1 MDAERK
7 LKINELIDKL
17 SLSLVGLLLLF
28 FPLVFS
34 TQTTDVFTLPKQA
47 LVGGVS
53 LLALLLFG
61 IKGLLN
67 NKVVIRRTPFD
78 LPVILFTVSVLLSS
92 VFAVNRIDSF
102 IAFVPLLFVIFA
114 YFMVVNT
121 AKTKNSVLVLL
132 SALIA
137 GALLTSVLTILSFV
151 KIYPLPFAPTHL
163 QTFTTLGALLDQGLY
178 LAFVL
183 PLAAY
188 LAYPFILAYRL
199 KHKEQNEVETANRTD
214 LAKLA
219 GFGLSTLVILA
230 GLLVT
235 IYELIVLQKPVILPI
250 EIGFQTAF
258 AAISQDSG
266 RIAQGFLFGAGYGN
280 YGVVFS
286 RFKQATIN
294 LDPNLWSLTF
304 FRSSTF
310 ILEILATTGILGLVS
325 FLFLIYKA
333 VKERPLFI
341 PLVLVFAATFV
352 LPFSFTNQALLFFL
366 LGLFA
371 SVQGLNEKQNRFF
384 DVELQLVALK
394 KGIISLLPTD
404 EEGKTKQDEASRL
417 LPVVIFVI
425 IVIAVLGF
433 GYLSGSYLISN
444 LDFQKSLVAASQNN
458 GSQTYT
464 DQKNAIQEFG
474 SSDAYYRI
482 FSQTNLS
489 LANSLAS
496 SVPSGS
502 TPSAQTTQTVYTLIQ
517 QSINSARQA
526 TTISPQTA
534 VDWQNLST
542 IYRSLIGFGQ
552 NADSFA
558 ILAAQQAITLD
569 PNNPQEYINL
579 GGIYY
584 QLNQWTK
591 AQDQFQL
598 AINLKPDYA
607 NAYYNLGHTLIQEGD
622 LKGALT
628 QLQTVKTLVA
638 NDPTNL
644 SKINQ
649 EIASLQA
656 QINQQANPSVA
667 NPSAVQQRTQLNV
680 SSPSATLPVLE
691 KPIKIPAPQISPTPV
706 PSSTA
711 TPKPTATP

>member
-1 MDAERK
+1 M
-7 LKINELIDKL
+7 
-17 SLSLVGLLLLF
+17 
-28 FPLVFS
+28 
-34 TQTTDVFTLPKQA
+34 
-47 LVGGVS
+47 
-53 LLALLLFG
+53 
-61 IKGLLN
+61 
-67 NKVVIRRTPFD
+67 
-78 LPVILFTVSVLLSS
+78 
-92 VFAVNRIDSF
+92 
-102 IAFVPLLFVIFA
+102 
-114 YFMVVNT
+114 
-121 AKTKNSVLVLL
+121 
-132 SALIA
+132 
-137 GALLTSVLTILSFV
+137 
-151 KIYPLPFAPTHL
+151 
-163 QTFTTLGALLDQGLY
+163 
-178 LAFVL
+178 
-183 PLAAY
+183 
-188 LAYPFILAYRL
+188 
-199 KHKEQNEVETANRTD
+199 
-214 LAKLA
+214 
-219 GFGLSTLVILA
+219 
-230 GLLVT
+230 
-235 IYELIVLQKPVILPI
+235 
-250 EIGFQTAF
+250 
-258 AAISQDSG
+258 
-266 RIAQGFLFGAGYGN
+266 
-280 YGVVFS
+280 
-286 RFKQATIN
+286 
-294 LDPNLWSLTF
+294 
-304 FRSSTF
+304 
-310 ILEILATTGILGLVS
+310 
-325 FLFLIYKA
+325 
-333 VKERPLFI
+333 
-341 PLVLVFAATFV
+341 
-352 LPFSFTNQALLFFL
+352 
-366 LGLFA
+366 
-371 SVQGLNEKQNRFF
+371 
-384 DVELQLVALK
+384 
-394 KGIISLLPTD
+394 PTD

-656 QINQQANPSVA
+656 QINQQANPSAA
-667 NPSAVQQRTQLNV
+667 NPSATQQQTQLNV